1 MILQFRYYANGITER
16 PNGYMAVYLD
26 KVLSGERMFDINLKP
41 MTVAQFKGVLKVL
54 KTLAAD
60 DDREEQ
66 REKLE
71 AWLAGKRTD
80 ERTAKDKKMS
90 RRLDGMLK
98 AYEEV
103 FGKHA

>member
-1 MILQFRYYANGITER
+1 
-16 PNGYMAVYLD
+16 
-26 KVLSGERMFDINLKP
+26 
-41 MTVAQFKGVLKVL
+41 VLKVL

-60 DDREEQ
+60 GEEQ

-80 ERTAKDKKMS
+80 ERIAKDKKMS
-90 RRLDGMLK
+90 RRLDGMAK